1 MRPVDDERAPRQ
13 VADAIAPPTRLPL
26 GNDHRPRP
34 PFGREGN
41 TLGDSARN
49 RIPVRPGP
57 SARGPESGGPVD
69 PVRRADPGPR
79 GDVPRGDVPR
89 GQDSGRHPQPPGV
102 PEASRNDG
110 APPFRPARPRRPAAT
125 DDDGPPPLRPAR
137 PRRPGPADDD
147 DGPPTVVHGS
157 AVTDDRP
164 RRRPADGPTAVPHG
178 KSGRPVPPR
187 RTAAG
192 VPPVPAGETPTPD
205 ADRARQNGSGRV
217 RQSPPAPET
226 DRGRQ
231 TGSDRARQSPHTGS
245 GRVPST
251 PEADRVRQSP
261 HTGAGRVPSTPEADR
276 VRQSAPTGSGRVPEA
291 DRVRQSPPTGSGRV
305 PEAGRVR
312 QSPPTGSGRVPQS
325 PPRTARSASDAGRRP
340 SRPTAVASSEAGAPP
355 TPRRS
360 VSRHGRGPTVTRHG
374 PRSLGKALLA
384 TLASAVVPGTGL
396 FMIRRKRAGTLV
408 LGVFLLIVVALLII
422 GFTVRRAAL
431 VQNLLSS
438 RVLLVVMVGLVVA
451 GLAWITQIVR
461 TYALA
466 SPRGLGTGSRVVGVL
481 VVAALC
487 LAAAAPFGYAANL
500 VNSQR
505 ALLNNLFAGGGG
517 TAVAD
522 AINKPRLNVLLVGS
536 DAGPDRTGA
545 RTDTMMMASIDTTT
559 ARTTLFALPRNIG
572 YAQFPP
578 GSPMAEQFPKG
589 FHDPADPLSGNY
601 LLNAVYAW
609 GLDHPQV
616 APTTPTDNPGLNLL
630 HQSVAYMM
638 GIDIDYYVEVN
649 MAGFASI
656 IDALGGVTVD
666 VGPVPLPIGGV
677 LPDGRHVKPSGY
689 VPAGVQ
695 HLDGND
701 ALWFARSRRDSD
713 DYNRMGRQRCLLQ
726 SVLQQKSPTDVIT
739 HFNDI
744 AAATKNSVTT
754 NIPQEVLGQLVSLAS
769 EKPPSLQS
777 ISFDPNLPD
786 PNQTDGHFNTS
797 HVDVSYMREV
807 VQNAFAAPAP
817 VPAPTTTAAA
827 PTTSSRGAATSP
839 TPAPSAAPT
848 TLACG

>member
-1 MRPVDDERAPRQ
+1 
-13 VADAIAPPTRLPL
+13 
-26 GNDHRPRP
+26 
-34 PFGREGN
+34 
-41 TLGDSARN
+41 
-49 RIPVRPGP
+49 
-57 SARGPESGGPVD
+57 
-69 PVRRADPGPR
+69 
-79 GDVPRGDVPR
+79 
-89 GQDSGRHPQPPGV
+89 
-102 PEASRNDG
+102 
-110 APPFRPARPRRPAAT
+110 
-125 DDDGPPPLRPAR
+125 
-137 PRRPGPADDD
+137 
-147 DGPPTVVHGS
+147 
-157 AVTDDRP
+157 
-164 RRRPADGPTAVPHG
+164 
-178 KSGRPVPPR
+178 
-187 RTAAG
+187 
-192 VPPVPAGETPTPD
+192 
-205 ADRARQNGSGRV
+205 
-217 RQSPPAPET
+217 
-226 DRGRQ
+226 
-231 TGSDRARQSPHTGS
+231 
-245 GRVPST
+245 
-251 PEADRVRQSP
+251 
-261 HTGAGRVPSTPEADR
+261 
-276 VRQSAPTGSGRVPEA
+276 
-291 DRVRQSPPTGSGRV
+291 
-305 PEAGRVR
+305 
-312 QSPPTGSGRVPQS
+312 
-325 PPRTARSASDAGRRP
+325 
-340 SRPTAVASSEAGAPP
+340 
-355 TPRRS
+355 
-360 VSRHGRGPTVTRHG
+360 VSRRGGHSRGPTVTRHG
-374 PRSLGKALLA
+374 PRSLGSALLA

-408 LGVFLLIVVALLII
+408 LGVFLLIVIALLII

-438 RVLLVVMVGLVVA
+438 RVLLVVIIGLVVA
-451 GLAWITQIVR
+451 GLAWVTQIVR

-466 SPRGLGTGSRVVGVL
+466 SPRGLTTGSRVVGVL
-481 VVAALC
+481 VVAVLS

-572 YAQFPP
+572 FAQFPP
-578 GSPMAEQFPKG
+578 GTPMAEQFPKG
-589 FHDPADPLSGNY
+589 FHDAADPLSGNY

-609 GLDHPQV
+609 GLDHPQT

-630 HQSVAYMM
+630 HQSIAYMM

-695 HLDGND
+695 HLNGND

-786 PNQTDGHFNTS
+786 PNETDGHFNTS

-817 VPAPTTTAAA
+817 APAPTTTAAA
-827 PTTSSRGAATSP
+827 PTTSSRAAATTP
-839 TPAPSAAPT
+839 TAAPSATPAA
-848 TLACG
+848 LACG

>member
-1 MRPVDDERAPRQ
+1 MSPVDDERARRRA
-13 VADAIAPPTRLPL
+13 ADAIAQPTRLPL

-34 PFGREGN
+34 PFGREGH
-41 TLGDSARN
+41 TLGDSTRN
-49 RIPVRPGP
+49 RIPARPGP

-69 PVRRADPGPR
+69 PVRRADPGL
-79 GDVPRGDVPR
+79 RGDVPR

-102 PEASRNDG
+102 PDAPRTDG
-110 APPFRPARPRRPAAT
+110 APPFRPARPRRPAPT
-125 DDDGPPPLRPAR
+125 EEDGLPALRPAR
-137 PRRPGPADDD
+137 PRRPGPTEE

-157 AVTDDRP
+157 VATDNHP
-164 RRRPADGPTAVPHG
+164 RHRTADGPAAVPHG
-178 KSGRPVPPR
+178 KSGQPVPPR
-187 RTAAG
+187 RTAADG
-192 VPPVPAGETPTPD
+192 PPVPAGPSTPTSE
-205 ADRARQNGSGRV
+205 ADRVHQAPRAGSGRV
-217 RQSPPAPET
+217 PP
-226 DRGRQ
+226 
-231 TGSDRARQSPHTGS
+231 S
-245 GRVPST
+245 PST
-251 PEADRVRQSP
+251 PEADRVHQSP
-261 HTGAGRVPSTPEADR
+261 PP
-276 VRQSAPTGSGRVPEA
+276 GSGRVPPPLPTPDA
-291 DRVRQSPPTGSGRV
+291 DRVRQSPPSGSGRV
-305 PEAGRVR
+305 R
-312 QSPPTGSGRVPQS
+312 QPTPTGSGRVPQS
-325 PPRTARSASDAGRRP
+325 PPRAARASTDAGRRP
-340 SRPTAVASSEAGAPP
+340 ARPTAGASSEAGASSV
-355 TPRRS
+355 PRRS
-360 VSRHGRGPTVTRHG
+360 VSRRGKGPTVTRHG

-384 TLASAVVPGTGL
+384 TLASAVIPGTGL
-396 FMIRRKRAGTLV
+396 FMIHRKRAGTLV
-408 LGVFLLIVVALLII
+408 LGVFLLAVVALLII

-466 SPRGLGTGSRVVGVL
+466 SPRGLATGSRIVGVL
-481 VVAALC
+481 VVAVLC

-545 RTDTMMMASIDTTT
+545 RTDTMMMASIDTAT

-578 GSPMAEQFPKG
+578 GTPMAEQFPKG

-601 LLNAVYAW
+601 LLNAIYAW
-609 GLDHPQV
+609 GLDHPQM

-754 NIPQEVLGQLVSLAS
+754 NIPQEVLGQLVSLAG

-786 PNQTDGHFNTS
+786 PNQPNGHFNTS
-797 HVDVSYMREV
+797 RVDVRYMREV

-827 PTTSSRGAATSP
+827 PSTSSRSGATAP